1 MGETQINAPLSHI
14 LCYNGTMKNK
24 HLEHP
29 EDSILNKGREGALE
43 VLKYLKS
50 KKSEL
55 SVKYDGAPAI
65 VWGRNPENGKF
76 FVGTKSVFNKVK
88 VKINYTHHDIEVN
101 HGHIP
106 RVASILHLCFE
117 KLPRY
122 DGIFQGD
129 FIGYGGTDTFDPNTI
144 TYKFDKDIKQ
154 DIVVAA
160 HTRYIG
166 RQMKNL
172 EAVFHYNS
180 AWSEEVKF
188 LDATASINKR
198 SRKLDLLLSL
208 AQTAC
213 RFVRFPTTKEGEKI
227 KVIVNSFIREQ
238 KELNPEALAAA
249 TGFGKNLFYLYNF
262 IIEIKELLMEG
273 ITSKENIECFIDA
286 VKCEHE
292 GYVMTNDFGT
302 YKLVNRK
309 QFSYANFNIRKEWK
323 KEMSLK

>member
-1 MGETQINAPLSHI
+1 
-14 LCYNGTMKNK
+14 MKNK

-50 KKSEL
+50 KKNEI

-88 VKINYTHHDIEVN
+88 IKINYTHHDIEVN

-309 QFSYANFNIRKEWK
+309 QFSYANFNVRKEWK
-323 KEMSLK
+323 KEMSLT

>member
-1 MGETQINAPLSHI
+1 M
-14 LCYNGTMKNK
+14 
-24 HLEHP
+24 
-29 EDSILNKGREGALE
+29 
-43 VLKYLKS
+43 
-50 KKSEL
+50 
-55 SVKYDGAPAI
+55 
-65 VWGRNPENGKF
+65 
-76 FVGTKSVFNKVK
+76 
-88 VKINYTHHDIEVN
+88 
-101 HGHIP
+101 
-106 RVASILHLCFE
+106 ASILHLCFE

-309 QFSYANFNIRKEWK
+309 QFSYANFNVRKEWK
-323 KEMSLK
+323 KEMSLT

>member
-1 MGETQINAPLSHI
+1 
-14 LCYNGTMKNK
+14 MKNK

-50 KKSEL
+50 KKNEI

-88 VKINYTHHDIEVN
+88 IKINYTHHDIEVN

-172 EAVFHYNS
+172 EAVFHYNN

>member
-1 MGETQINAPLSHI
+1 
-14 LCYNGTMKNK
+14 MKNK

-43 VLKYLKS
+43 ILKYLKS
-50 KKSEL
+50 KKNEI

-88 VKINYTHHDIEVN
+88 IKINYTHHDIEVN

-172 EAVFHYNS
+172 EAVFHYNN

-292 GYVMTNDFGT
+292 GYVMSNDFGT

-309 QFSYANFNIRKEWK
+309 QFSYANFNVRKEWK
-323 KEMSLK
+323 KEMSLT

>member
-1 MGETQINAPLSHI
+1 
-14 LCYNGTMKNK
+14 MKNK

-50 KKSEL
+50 KKNEI

-88 VKINYTHHDIEVN
+88 VKINYTHNDIEVN

-188 LDATASINKR
+188 LDASASINKR

-309 QFSYANFNIRKEWK
+309 QFSYANFNVRKEWK
-323 KEMSLK
+323 KEMSLT

>member
-1 MGETQINAPLSHI
+1 
-14 LCYNGTMKNK
+14 MKNK

-50 KKSEL
+50 KKNEI

-88 VKINYTHHDIEVN
+88 IKINYTHHDIEVN

-188 LDATASINKR
+188 LDASASINKR

-309 QFSYANFNIRKEWK
+309 QFSYANFNVRKEWK
-323 KEMSLK
+323 KEMSLT

>member
-1 MGETQINAPLSHI
+1 
-14 LCYNGTMKNK
+14 MKNK

-50 KKSEL
+50 KKNEI

-88 VKINYTHHDIEVN
+88 IKINYTHHDIEVN

-144 TYKFDKDIKQ
+144 TYKFDKDIRQ

-172 EAVFHYNS
+172 EAVFHYNN

-188 LDATASINKR
+188 LDASASINKR

-273 ITSKENIECFIDA
+273 ITSTENIECFIDA

-309 QFSYANFNIRKEWK
+309 QFSYANFNVRKEWK
-323 KEMSLK
+323 KEMSLT

>member
-1 MGETQINAPLSHI
+1 
-14 LCYNGTMKNK
+14 MKNK

-43 VLKYLKS
+43 VLNYLKS
-50 KKSEL
+50 KKNEI

-88 VKINYTHHDIEVN
+88 IKINYTHHDIEVN

-172 EAVFHYNS
+172 EAVFHYNN

-309 QFSYANFNIRKEWK
+309 QFSYANFNVRKEWK
-323 KEMSLK
+323 KEMSLT

>member
-1 MGETQINAPLSHI
+1 
-14 LCYNGTMKNK
+14 MKNK

-309 QFSYANFNIRKEWK
+309 QFSYANFNVRKEWK
-323 KEMSLK
+323 KEMSLT

>member
-1 MGETQINAPLSHI
+1 
-14 LCYNGTMKNK
+14 MKNK

-43 VLKYLKS
+43 ILKYLKS
-50 KKSEL
+50 KKNEI

-88 VKINYTHHDIEVN
+88 IKINYTHHDIEVN

-309 QFSYANFNIRKEWK
+309 QFSYANFNVRKEWK
-323 KEMSLK
+323 KEMSLT

>member
-1 MGETQINAPLSHI
+1 M
-14 LCYNGTMKNK
+14 
-24 HLEHP
+24 
-29 EDSILNKGREGALE
+29 
-43 VLKYLKS
+43 
-50 KKSEL
+50 
-55 SVKYDGAPAI
+55 
-65 VWGRNPENGKF
+65 
-76 FVGTKSVFNKVK
+76 
-88 VKINYTHHDIEVN
+88 
-101 HGHIP
+101 
-106 RVASILHLCFE
+106 ASILHLCFE

-273 ITSKENIECFIDA
+273 ITSTENIECFIDS

-292 GYVMTNDFGT
+292 GYVMSNDFGT

>member
-172 EAVFHYNS
+172 EAVFHYNT

-227 KVIVNSFIREQ
+227 KVSVNSFIREQ

-309 QFSYANFNIRKEWK
+309 QFSYANFNVRKEWK
-323 KEMSLK
+323 KEMSLT

>member
-1 MGETQINAPLSHI
+1 
-14 LCYNGTMKNK
+14 MKNK

-50 KKSEL
+50 KKNEI

-88 VKINYTHHDIEVN
+88 IKINYTHHDIEVN

-144 TYKFDKDIKQ
+144 TYKFDKNIKQ

-309 QFSYANFNIRKEWK
+309 QFSYANFNVRKELK
-323 KEMSLK
+323 KEMSLT

>member
-1 MGETQINAPLSHI
+1 
-14 LCYNGTMKNK
+14 MKNK

-50 KKSEL
+50 KKNEI

-88 VKINYTHHDIEVN
+88 IKINYTHHDIEVN

>member
-1 MGETQINAPLSHI
+1 
-14 LCYNGTMKNK
+14 MKNK

-273 ITSKENIECFIDA
+273 ITSTENIECFIDS

-292 GYVMTNDFGT
+292 GYVMSNDFGT

-323 KEMSLK
+323 KEVSLK

>member
-1 MGETQINAPLSHI
+1 
-14 LCYNGTMKNK
+14 MKNK

-43 VLKYLKS
+43 ILKYLKS
-50 KKSEL
+50 KKNEI

-88 VKINYTHHDIEVN
+88 IKINYTHHDIEVN

-129 FIGYGGTDTFDPNTI
+129 FIGYGGTDTFDSNTI

-172 EAVFHYNS
+172 EAVFHYNN

-309 QFSYANFNIRKEWK
+309 QFSYANFNVRKEWK
-323 KEMSLK
+323 KEMSLT

>member
-1 MGETQINAPLSHI
+1 
-14 LCYNGTMKNK
+14 MKNK

-50 KKSEL
+50 KKNEI

-88 VKINYTHHDIEVN
+88 IKINYTHHDIEVN

-213 RFVRFPTTKEGEKI
+213 RLVRFPTTKEGEKS

-309 QFSYANFNIRKEWK
+309 QFSYANFNVRKEWK
-323 KEMSLK
+323 KEMSLT

>member
-1 MGETQINAPLSHI
+1 
-14 LCYNGTMKNK
+14 MKNK

-43 VLKYLKS
+43 ILKYLKS
-50 KKSEL
+50 KKNEI

-172 EAVFHYNS
+172 EAVFHYNN

-238 KELNPEALAAA
+238 KELNPEALAVA

-309 QFSYANFNIRKEWK
+309 QFSYANFNVRKEWK
-323 KEMSLK
+323 KEMSLT

>member
-1 MGETQINAPLSHI
+1 
-14 LCYNGTMKNK
+14 MKNK

-50 KKSEL
+50 KKNEI

-88 VKINYTHHDIEVN
+88 IKINYTHHDIEVN

-144 TYKFDKDIKQ
+144 TYKFDKDIRQ

-172 EAVFHYNS
+172 EAVFHYNN

-188 LDATASINKR
+188 LDASASINKR

-238 KELNPEALAAA
+238 KELNPEALADA

-309 QFSYANFNIRKEWK
+309 QFSYANFNVRKEWK
-323 KEMSLK
+323 KEMSLT

>member
-1 MGETQINAPLSHI
+1 
-14 LCYNGTMKNK
+14 MKNK
-24 HLEHP
+24 HLAHP

-50 KKSEL
+50 KKNEI

-88 VKINYTHHDIEVN
+88 IKINYTHHDIEVN

-144 TYKFDKDIKQ
+144 TYKFDKNIKQ

-309 QFSYANFNIRKEWK
+309 QFSYANFNVRKEWK
-323 KEMSLK
+323 KEMSLT

>member
-1 MGETQINAPLSHI
+1 
-14 LCYNGTMKNK
+14 MKNK

-50 KKSEL
+50 KKNEI

-65 VWGRNPENGKF
+65 VCGRNPENGKF

-88 VKINYTHHDIEVN
+88 IKINYTHHDIEVN

-144 TYKFDKDIKQ
+144 TYKFDKNIKQ

-309 QFSYANFNIRKEWK
+309 QFSYANFNVRKEWK
-323 KEMSLK
+323 KEMSLT

>member
-50 KKSEL
+50 KKNEI

-88 VKINYTHHDIEVN
+88 IKINYTHHDIEVN

-172 EAVFHYNS
+172 EAVFHYNN

-292 GYVMTNDFGT
+292 GYVMSNDFGT

-309 QFSYANFNIRKEWK
+309 QFSYANFNVRKEWK
-323 KEMSLK
+323 KEMSLT

>member
-1 MGETQINAPLSHI
+1 
-14 LCYNGTMKNK
+14 MKNK

-50 KKSEL
+50 KKNEI

-172 EAVFHYNS
+172 EAVFHYNN

-292 GYVMTNDFGT
+292 GYVMSNDFGT

-309 QFSYANFNIRKEWK
+309 QFSYANFNVRKEWK
-323 KEMSLK
+323 KEMSLT

>member
-1 MGETQINAPLSHI
+1 
-14 LCYNGTMKNK
+14 MKNK

-50 KKSEL
+50 KKNEI

-88 VKINYTHHDIEVN
+88 IKINYTHHDIEVN

-144 TYKFDKDIKQ
+144 TYKFDKNIKQ

-273 ITSKENIECFIDA
+273 ITSTENIECFIDA

-309 QFSYANFNIRKEWK
+309 QFSYANFNVRKEWK
-323 KEMSLK
+323 KEMSLT

>member
-1 MGETQINAPLSHI
+1 
-14 LCYNGTMKNK
+14 MKNK

-50 KKSEL
+50 KKNEI

-88 VKINYTHHDIEVN
+88 VKINYTHNDIEVN

-273 ITSKENIECFIDA
+273 ITSTENIECFIDA

-309 QFSYANFNIRKEWK
+309 QFSYANFNVRKEWK
-323 KEMSLK
+323 KEMSLT

>member
-1 MGETQINAPLSHI
+1 
-14 LCYNGTMKNK
+14 MKNK

-43 VLKYLKS
+43 ILKYLKS
-50 KKSEL
+50 KKNEI

-309 QFSYANFNIRKEWK
+309 QFSYANFNVRKEWK
-323 KEMSLK
+323 KEMSLT

>member
-1 MGETQINAPLSHI
+1 
-14 LCYNGTMKNK
+14 MKNK

>member
-1 MGETQINAPLSHI
+1 
-14 LCYNGTMKNK
+14 MKNK

-43 VLKYLKS
+43 ILKYLKS
-50 KKSEL
+50 KKNEI

-88 VKINYTHHDIEVN
+88 IKINYTHHDIEVN

-144 TYKFDKDIKQ
+144 SYKFDKDIKQ

-172 EAVFHYNS
+172 EAVFHYNN

-309 QFSYANFNIRKEWK
+309 QFSYANFNVRKEWK
-323 KEMSLK
+323 KEMSLT

>member
-1 MGETQINAPLSHI
+1 
-14 LCYNGTMKNK
+14 MKNK

-166 RQMKNL
+166 RQMKSL
-172 EAVFHYNS
+172 EAVFHYNT

-188 LDATASINKR
+188 LDATATIKSR

-309 QFSYANFNIRKEWK
+309 QFSYANFNVRKEWK

>member
-1 MGETQINAPLSHI
+1 
-14 LCYNGTMKNK
+14 MKNK

-50 KKSEL
+50 KKNEI

-88 VKINYTHHDIEVN
+88 VKINYTHNDIEVN

-273 ITSKENIECFIDA
+273 ITSTENIECFIDT

-292 GYVMTNDFGT
+292 GYVMSNDFGT

-309 QFSYANFNIRKEWK
+309 QFSYANFNVRKEWK

>member
-1 MGETQINAPLSHI
+1 
-14 LCYNGTMKNK
+14 MKNK

-50 KKSEL
+50 KKNEI

-88 VKINYTHHDIEVN
+88 IKINYTHHDIEVN

-144 TYKFDKDIKQ
+144 TYKFDKDVKQ

-238 KELNPEALAAA
+238 KELNPEALATA

-292 GYVMTNDFGT
+292 GYVMSNDFGT

-309 QFSYANFNIRKEWK
+309 QFSYANFNVRKEWK
-323 KEMSLK
+323 KEMSLT

>member
-1 MGETQINAPLSHI
+1 
-14 LCYNGTMKNK
+14 MKNK

-50 KKSEL
+50 KKNEI

-88 VKINYTHHDIEVN
+88 IKINYTHHDIEVN

-172 EAVFHYNS
+172 EAVFHYNT

-309 QFSYANFNIRKEWK
+309 QFSYANFNVRKEWK
-323 KEMSLK
+323 KEMSLT

>member
-1 MGETQINAPLSHI
+1 
-14 LCYNGTMKNK
+14 MKNK

-292 GYVMTNDFGT
+292 GYVMSNDFGT

>member
-1 MGETQINAPLSHI
+1 
-14 LCYNGTMKNK
+14 MKNK

-43 VLKYLKS
+43 ILKYLKS
-50 KKSEL
+50 KKNEI

-172 EAVFHYNS
+172 EAVFHYNN

-262 IIEIKELLMEG
+262 IIEIEELLMEG
-273 ITSKENIECFIDA
+273 ITSTENIECFIDS

-292 GYVMTNDFGT
+292 GYVMSNDFGT

>member
-1 MGETQINAPLSHI
+1 
-14 LCYNGTMKNK
+14 MKNK

-88 VKINYTHHDIEVN
+88 IKINYTHHDIEVN

-172 EAVFHYNS
+172 EAVFHYNN

-309 QFSYANFNIRKEWK
+309 QFSYANFNVRKEWK
-323 KEMSLK
+323 KEMSLT

>member
-1 MGETQINAPLSHI
+1 
-14 LCYNGTMKNK
+14 MKNK

-50 KKSEL
+50 KKNEI

-88 VKINYTHHDIEVN
+88 IKINYTHHDIEVN

-122 DGIFQGD
+122 AGVFQGD

-144 TYKFDKDIKQ
+144 TYKFDKDIRQ

-292 GYVMTNDFGT
+292 GYVMSNDFGT

-309 QFSYANFNIRKEWK
+309 QFSYANFNVRKEWK
-323 KEMSLK
+323 KEMSLT

>member
-1 MGETQINAPLSHI
+1 
-14 LCYNGTMKNK
+14 MKNK

-50 KKSEL
+50 KKNEI

-88 VKINYTHHDIEVN
+88 ININYTHHDIEVN

-172 EAVFHYNS
+172 EAVFHYNN

-309 QFSYANFNIRKEWK
+309 QFSYANFNVRKEWK
-323 KEMSLK
+323 KEMSLT

>member
-1 MGETQINAPLSHI
+1 
-14 LCYNGTMKNK
+14 MKNK

-172 EAVFHYNS
+172 EAVFHYNT

-309 QFSYANFNIRKEWK
+309 QFSYANFNVRKEWK
-323 KEMSLK
+323 KEMSLT

>member
-1 MGETQINAPLSHI
+1 
-14 LCYNGTMKNK
+14 MKNK

-172 EAVFHYNS
+172 EAVFHYNT

-213 RFVRFPTTKEGEKI
+213 RFVRFPTTKEGERI

-273 ITSKENIECFIDA
+273 ITSTENIECFIDS

-292 GYVMTNDFGT
+292 GYVMSNDFGT

-323 KEMSLK
+323 KEVSLK